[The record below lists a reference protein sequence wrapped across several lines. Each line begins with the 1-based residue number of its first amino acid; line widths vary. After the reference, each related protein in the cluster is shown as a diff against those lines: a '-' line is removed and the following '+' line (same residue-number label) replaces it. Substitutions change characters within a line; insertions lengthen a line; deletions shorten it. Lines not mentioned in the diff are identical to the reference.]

1 MPRKPKLQV
10 SEEQCRYLLRVELKD
25 VKPTIWRQ
33 IWVESQ
39 MSLIQLHHI
48 FQLAMG
54 WTDAHLHSFT
64 IHRIT
69 YATPRPEDGPD
80 RIVVDERLIR
90 LQMILKPSLE
100 FEYLYDFGD
109 NWRHVVRVE
118 KTEPMDEP
126 QGAAFV
132 EAGAGACP
140 PEDCGGTPGYET
152 VLDHL
157 RNDPEG
163 TDARDFL
170 RWAGEDFDP
179 NRFDR
184 RAEIGR
190 AHV

>member
-1 MPRKPKLQV
+1 MLFR
-10 SEEQCRYLLRVELKD
+10 S
-25 VKPTIWRQ
+25 
-33 IWVESQ
+33 
-39 MSLIQLHHI
+39 
-48 FQLAMG
+48 
-54 WTDAHLHSFT
+54 HLHSFT

-184 RAEIGR
+184 RAANAALLHMAWNHWGEK
-190 AHV
+190 